1 MARHRDTKRNR
12 QSRNVLRHR
21 RRIAGLGA
29 ATGMFVAAAVA
40 PLATTP
46 AAGADLV
53 NPVVNTVSGLAV
65 FDPPTGTG
73 GGDSTDPT
81 TPGMAGGGGKVE
93 PAAMAAT
100 AAMAV
105 TAAAEGQAGRRAPAA
120 RAVPAARPAPVVS
133 QANPANRAT
142 PASLA
147 NRAESGPASPRRSLP

>member
-29 ATGMFVAAAVA
+29 ATVMFVAAAVA

-81 TPGMAGGGGKVE
+81 TPGMAGGGQGGAGGHGGNGGSGGAGGAPGAGGAGGAGGAPGPGGQPGE
-93 PAAMAAT
+93 P
-100 AAMAV
+100 
-105 TAAAEGQAGRRAPAA
+105 GQPGHPGQ
-120 RAVPAARPAPVVS
+120 PGQP
-133 QANPANRAT
+133 
-142 PASLA
+142 
-147 NRAESGPASPRRSLP
+147 G